1 MEINVGISNRH
12 IHLKKEHKDI
22 LFGEN
27 YELKIKKEL
36 SQHGQYACEE
46 TLTIKTDNGE
56 IKNVRVLGPLRNYT
70 QVEISKTDAYT
81 LKINPPV
88 RESGDLKGS
97 ETVMLIG
104 PNGTLEAKESAI
116 IASRHIH
123 INTNDLEK
131 YNLTNNEKVKIKI
144 FGEKGVILDNVKIK
158 SDETYTL
165 ELHIDTDDANAFL
178 LKNGDI
184 VKIEKE

>member
-1 MEINVGISNRH
+1 
-12 IHLKKEHKDI
+12 
-22 LFGEN
+22 
-27 YELKIKKEL
+27 
-36 SQHGQYACEE
+36 
-46 TLTIKTDNGE
+46 
-56 IKNVRVLGPLRNYT
+56 
-70 QVEISKTDAYT
+70 
-81 LKINPPV
+81 
-88 RESGDLKGS
+88 
-97 ETVMLIG
+97 MLIG

-144 FGEKGVILDNVKIK
+144 FGEKGGILDNVKIK